1 MNSRGFT
8 LVEAMV
14 TLAIMA
20 LVIAVTVPL
29 TGGWVAS
36 ANRLDA
42 QGALT
47 EAFGHA
53 RGAAIRNAMAA
64 SADSPVAKICLE
76 SGELK
81 VLRGTAVSAADCASG
96 AGKLV
101 WQKNV
106 NADVDI
112 TQDGSPYQ
120 CSCFNNRGLLT
131 TVDCSGC
138 GTEFTFTIATGT
150 ADDEKETIV
159 ID

>member
-81 VLRGTAVSAADCASG
+81 VLQGTAVSAA
-96 AGKLV
+96 AGG
-101 WQKNV
+101 
-106 NADVDI
+106 DHG
-112 TQDGSPYQ
+112 GSEAAH
-120 CSCFNNRGLLT
+120 SRVRGQGGKREQ
-131 TVDCSGC
+131 VRHQ
-138 GTEFTFTIATGT
+138 
-150 ADDEKETIV
+150 
-159 ID
+159 